1 MAEYNV
7 MNALYIPNTIDG
19 DKIYSY
25 GGYGVKRM
33 RISTPDGSVLINGI
47 VCTSDTVLEFP
58 VLGNSLPC
66 VFEVWGKIMNAGV
79 EELKLS
85 VLIEEYGGQPD
96 PKYFE
101 ITGLDETGK
110 PIYEEETT

>member
-1 MAEYNV
+1 MH
-7 MNALYIPNTIDG
+7 I
-19 DKIYSY
+19 
-25 GGYGVKRM
+25 
-33 RISTPDGSVLINGI
+33 TPVDGSVLINGI
-47 VCTSDTVLEFP
+47 ICAGDTVLEFP

-66 VFEVWGKIMNAGV
+66 VFEVEAIIMNVGV

-85 VLIEEYGGQPD
+85 VLIEEYAGQPD